1 MTDKPKKFKAVRYEY
16 WKIVDTYWEEFEM
29 TQDKWTELYEF
40 ADENG
45 SSHLI
50 ANLPKKMTTN
60 KDDWKLLWSCLNA
73 NDFDNEEA
81 KTDSQHLNDED
92 KTLIEEI
99 KQ

>member
-16 WKIVDTYWEEFEM
+16 WKIVDTYWEEFKM

-50 ANLPKKMTTN
+50 ANLPKK
-60 KDDWKLLWSCLNA
+60 
-73 NDFDNEEA
+73 
-81 KTDSQHLNDED
+81 
-92 KTLIEEI
+92 
-99 KQ
+99 